1 MRVAGVG
8 TDRYLGRPDL
18 DILCA
23 CVAGAALLVIPAERL
38 LAAGAFVMCVET
50 ASGQQPRVVVHDLV
64 QRRPVRLFRMA
75 NGTYDP
81 ASRLVIHCSSW
92 AWAP

>member
-50 ASGQQPRVVVHDLV
+50 ASGQQPRVVV
-64 QRRPVRLFRMA
+64 LFRMA